1 MHSTLLLMND
11 IAVRLSMRVV
21 MFVWVARGPVVR
33 ATRGVLGRIYVPC
46 NANLSDVL
54 FPGNAR
60 SVQEVL

>member
-1 MHSTLLLMND
+1 MND
-11 IAVRLSMRVV
+11 IAVRRLSMRVV

-33 ATRGVLGRIYVPC
+33 ATRGVLGRID
-46 NANLSDVL
+46 NAKLSDVL

>member
-11 IAVRLSMRVV
+11 IAVRRLSMRVV

-33 ATRGVLGRIYVPC
+33 ATRGVLGRID
-46 NANLSDVL
+46 NAKLSDVL